1 MNKIKTF
8 NIILVLISML
18 TIFMFSSETAPSSTK
33 TSKDVTKSVV
43 SIVVKD
49 DEKTDKIVDKSW
61 LMMRKFA
68 HFIEYFI
75 LGLLMI
81 NVLKDYKN
89 MNYKVVLFS
98 IFLVLIYSISDEMH
112 QIFISGRSGEIRDV
126 CIDTVGACAGIMF
139 YYLLYLYYKKRKK
152 TLSNV

>member
-1 MNKIKTF
+1 MNKIKVF
-8 NIILVLISML
+8 NIILVLLSML

-75 LGLLMI
+75 FGLLLI
-81 NVLKDYKN
+81 NLLKDYKVLD
-89 MNYKVVLFS
+89 YKLLLIS
-98 IFLVLIYSISDEMH
+98 IFLALLFSISDELH
-112 QIFISGRSGEIRDV
+112 QTFISGRSGEIRDV
-126 CIDTVGACAGIMF
+126 CIDSMGACMGIML
-139 YYLLYLYYKKRKK
+139 YYLLYSRYKKKRK
-152 TLSNV
+152 SH